1 MSVLEITSKL
11 KKSGWVFST
20 GVGQV
25 MSVVWGGGRQREVR
39 GLTGWKKHVR
49 LCLRTSWSFP
59 RQELTDPGNRL
70 PGEERVSSAFQ
81 LPSLCTPPFPQWSFP
96 TEIEYGLGVGQGRG
110 RLGAR
115 LESGEG
121 RGGRLR
127 KEKQLE
133 LVSWGLAKKEAPGPG
148 KWACL
153 PPHNPPLGFLS
164 LCDSRT

>member
-39 GLTGWKKHVR
+39 GLTGWKKHVC

-96 TEIEYGLGVGQGRG
+96 TEIEYGLGVGQGK
-110 RLGAR
+110 GAT
-115 LESGEG
+115 
-121 RGGRLR
+121 GG
-127 KEKQLE
+127 
-133 LVSWGLAKKEAPGPG
+133 PTG
-148 KWACL
+148 KWGRERRKIKKREAAGTRL
-153 PPHNPPLGFLS
+153 LGTGQEGGPWPWEMSLS
-164 LCDSRT
+164 PAT